1 VVVAVLG
8 VFKRFFDLLTST
20 RIGIALM
27 TAVAVLSFL
36 GAMIPQ
42 GGAREAYLV
51 AYGSL
56 WGRAIWALQLNDVF
70 RAGYFTALLVL
81 LCVMVFACSL
91 KRLPRRIRLATRKE
105 FIFDE
110 ARLRR
115 MPRADE
121 LVVDVD
127 DDEAALHIADVCKR
141 HLYSVSTESR
151 GRRRA
156 VFASKAGFSRYGSF
170 LLHLSFIFLLIG
182 GISSTRLGSRYHE
195 EVRVGS
201 SFDLPVSGTDRL
213 PVTVEDFTVELDE
226 RDRIS
231 DYVCEVGYRDE
242 GGVATWFRI
251 RPNHPL
257 RFADREVYLVSFAED
272 PEVPEGFI
280 VTAYDPAGELIIPHF
295 FAGID
300 DPVYVEPLEGAVQA
314 SLGVVPSLR
323 LITDD
328 GRVET
333 YIIESEPSGSGQ
345 LTGRYRFVLV
355 HAVPSVVVTL
365 EVVKEPGQSFIMA
378 GLVLLTAGT
387 FISLY
392 LSHRRIWF
400 IVSMLPERK
409 AKVVSGGMANRNRDA
424 FSREYD
430 DIRSTLGE
438 LS

>member
-1 VVVAVLG
+1 MLAVVG
-8 VFKRFFDLLTST
+8 KFKRFFGLLTST
-20 RIGIALM
+20 RVGIALM
-27 TAVAVLSFL
+27 AALAVLSFL

-42 GGAREAYLV
+42 GGARDAYLE

-70 RAGYFTALLVL
+70 RTGYFTALLVL

-91 KRLPRRIRLATRKE
+91 KRLPRRIRLATRRE
-105 FIFDE
+105 LIFDE
-110 ARLRR
+110 ARLGR
-115 MPRADE
+115 MPRTDE
-121 LVVDVD
+121 LILDVD
-127 DDEAALHIADVCKR
+127 DEEAALHIADVCKH
-141 HLYSVSTESR
+141 HLYRVSTGSR
-151 GRRRA
+151 GQRRA
-156 VFASKAGFSRYGSF
+156 IFASKAGFSRYGSF

-195 EVRVGS
+195 EVRVGG
-201 SFDLPVSGTDRL
+201 SFDVAVRSTDRL
-213 PVTVEDFTVELDE
+213 RVTVEDFTVELDQ
-226 RDRIS
+226 RDRVS

-242 GGVATWFRI
+242 DGVATWFRI

-257 RFADREVYLVSFAED
+257 RFADKEIYLVSYAED
-272 PEVPEGFI
+272 PAVPEGFI
-280 VTAYDPAGELIIPHF
+280 VTAYDATGELIIPHF

-300 DPVYVEPLEGAVQA
+300 DPVYVEPLEGTVQA
-314 SLGVVPSLR
+314 STGVVPSLR

-345 LTGRYRFVLV
+345 ATGRYRFVLI

-365 EVVKEPGQSFIMA
+365 EVVKEPGQGFIMA

-387 FISLY
+387 FTSLY

-409 AKVVSGGMANRNRDA
+409 AKVVSGGTANRNREA

-430 DIRSTLGE
+430 DIRSTLDE